1 MKNRSNKIIIDRY
14 VEDEEYKEGFKRKS
28 VERYVFDEKYRVDV
42 KLLMRSIWKYELNV
56 KYRENVKSKI
66 K

>member
-14 VEDEEYKEGFKRKS
+14 VEDEEYKKGFKRKS

-42 KLLMRSIWKYELNV
+42 KLRSI
-56 KYRENVKSKI
+56 
-66 K
+66 